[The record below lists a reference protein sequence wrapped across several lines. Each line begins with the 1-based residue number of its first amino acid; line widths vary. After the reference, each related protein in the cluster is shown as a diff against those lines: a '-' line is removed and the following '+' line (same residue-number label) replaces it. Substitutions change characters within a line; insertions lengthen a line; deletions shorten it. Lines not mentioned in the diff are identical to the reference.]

1 MTEPAEPLVP
11 GSTIGILGGGQLGRM
26 LAMAAARLGFHAHVY
41 DPDPAAPAR
50 ETALQHTA
58 APYDDAAALAR
69 FAEAVDV
76 VTYEFENIPPAAL
89 DVIESRAPIRP
100 SRRSLV
106 TTRDRLK
113 EKTFLVESG
122 LAVAPHAPVDDMA
135 ALEEAVRR
143 IGLPAILKTRE
154 LGYDGKGQ
162 VRIVRQ
168 DDLAGAWETIGRA
181 PAVLEAVV
189 PFEKEISVVIARGGD
204 GAMAA
209 FDPAENLHEDGI
221 LKLSKVPATIP
232 PALADR
238 ARAMAARVAETLDHV
253 GVLAVEMFV
262 TQGGLVVNEVAP
274 RVHNSGHW
282 TEAVCP
288 IDQFEQHIRAIA
300 GWPLGRGE
308 RIADA
313 EMVNLLGEEVLEA
326 PRLAREPWLRLHL
339 YGKAEIRPGRKM
351 GHYTRIVPPGRG

>member
-1 MTEPAEPLVP
+1 MTDTLQPLAP
-11 GSTIGILGGGQLGRM
+11 GATIGILGGGQLGRM
-26 LAMAAARLGFHAHVY
+26 LATAAARLGFHAHVY

-50 ETALQHTA
+50 ETALHHTA
-58 APYDDAAALAR
+58 APYDDEAALRR
-69 FAEAVDV
+69 FAGAVDV

-89 DVIESRAPIRP
+89 DAIERLAPIRP

-106 TTRDRLK
+106 ITRDRLK
-113 EKTFLVESG
+113 EKAFLEESG
-122 LAVAPHAPVDDMA
+122 LAVAPHAPVEDMA
-135 ALEEAVRR
+135 TLEEAVRR

-162 VRIVRQ
+162 ARITTPEE
-168 DDLAGAWETIGRA
+168 LAPCWEAVGRV

-204 GAMAA
+204 GTTAA
-209 FDPAENLHEDGI
+209 FDPAENLHEGGI
-221 LKLSKVPATIP
+221 LRLSKVPAAIAP
-232 PALADR
+232 DLADR
-238 ARAMAARVAETLDHV
+238 ARAMAARVAEALGHV

-262 TQGGLVVNEVAP
+262 TQSGLVVNEIAP

-326 PRLAREPWLRLHL
+326 PRLSRDPHLRIHL
-339 YGKAEIRPGRKM
+339 YGKSEIRPDRKM
-351 GHYTRIVPPGRG
+351 GHHTRIVPWSRG